1 VMEPALKPCPYCG
14 QQPVVSEN
22 PWGSRDVECDN
33 GSCQV
38 TTHVGT
44 FEGDPF
50 AAWNTRPGEEQAAK
64 DERARIVAELRV
76 RARQLEKLAFA
87 MWEKKDLPAYM
98 ATMYEWKA
106 ADNVADDIEKGV
118 SLIEHPS
125 TIDIEQGR

>member
-1 VMEPALKPCPYCG
+1 MEPALKPCPYCG

-50 AAWNTRPGEEQAAK
+50 AAWNTRPGEEKAAE
-64 DERARIVAELRV
+64 DERARIALLVSDMEKDAALVAAGWVSGLTMTQEEARAAQKAFIKVWEMLTGKKARPIV
-76 RARQLEKLAFA
+76 R
-87 MWEKKDLPAYM
+87 P
-98 ATMYEWKA
+98 
-106 ADNVADDIEKGV
+106 
-118 SLIEHPS
+118 
-125 TIDIEQGR
+125 